1 MAGGAPPPLCCRG
14 ATVRDAAPR
23 GAVTVHTGRGEH
35 GRGPRRAGGGGGG
48 QARPAAPARP
58 RGGTGTDGNPTTKK
72 HWRHRGGAGL
82 SREGRPEGG
91 QRTSDRR
98 SVAARHTRVQRA
110 SHATPQ
116 LPRVVPTHLRHR
128 VGGVA
133 GQTVA
138 PWGTAARNRPRPG
151 RRARAGAACS
161 VVSWRS
167 PAGRAEPVDGGTLS
181 GPAGSATT
189 RGVGR
194 AAHDVER
201 SDTAANVSATTP
213 DP

>member
-14 ATVRDAAPR
+14 ATVRDAA
-23 GAVTVHTGRGEH
+23 
-35 GRGPRRAGGGGGG
+35 RAGPSQSTLAEG
-48 QARPAAPARP
+48 ARP
-58 RGGTGTDGNPTTKK
+58 RAKARRGWGWRPGPPGCARAASRRD
-72 HWRHRGGAGL
+72 RHRRQPNNKKNTGATGGAGL

-161 VVSWRS
+161 VASWRS